1 MRGTVRKI
9 SMPRRFLADLMHASI
24 RVPFVSLR
32 RTLNIRQLTEARA
45 MTAQPAGFAAIFVKA
60 FCLVAKDEPVLRTLY
75 AKWPWPHFYELP
87 RSVSAVAI
95 ARVENGEDFV
105 LPQKVTAA
113 EELSLAEVDALIR
126 HAKDAPVNEVPAFRK
141 ILLTTRMPLPLRRL
155 IWLVGINFGRQHANY
170 FGNVAVTSVA
180 AYGAGELHALSPGP
194 YILSYGVLGPDQSI
208 DVVIRWDHRVTDAAL
223 IAKALTR
230 LEQVLN
236 TEIAAELRSQRQQ
249 SEPKPV
255 RAVAT

>member
-1 MRGTVRKI
+1 
-9 SMPRRFLADLMHASI
+9 MPLAD
-24 RVPFVSLR
+24 
-32 RTLNIRQLTEARA
+32 
-45 MTAQPAGFAAIFVKA
+45 
-60 FCLVAKDEPVLRTLY
+60 
-75 AKWPWPHFYELP
+75 
-87 RSVSAVAI
+87 
-95 ARVENGEDFV
+95 
-105 LPQKVTAA
+105 
-113 EELSLAEVDALIR
+113 VDALIR

-141 ILLTTRMPLPLRRL
+141 ILLTTRLPLPLRRL
-155 IWLVGINFGRQHANY
+155 IWLVGTSFGRQHANY

-194 YILSYGVLGPDQSI
+194 YILSYGVVGPDQSI

-236 TEIAAELRSQRQQ
+236 TEIAAELRSQRLQN
-249 SEPKPV
+249 EPKPV